1 MHIDKIMTTN
11 KAKYLIK
18 LLLDKGIVFASGLTD
33 NEIFQIE
40 TKFNFTFP
48 LDLKLFLQISI
59 PISDNFV
66 NWRLSLTSTEE
77 FEKTLSRLNWPL
89 EGILFDVQFND
100 FWTDSWGTKPKD
112 NESKFLIVKKHY
124 ALYPKL
130 IPIYSHRY
138 IPAEPNKQGN
148 PIFSIYQTDIVYYGF
163 DLASYFSNEFNFK
176 LPSSFEILTKPKRII
191 KFWND
196 CTNSEL

>member
-1 MHIDKIMTTN
+1 MTTER
-11 KAKYLIK
+11 AIHIIQ
-18 LLLDKGIVFASGLTD
+18 LLTDKGVHFDSGLTD
-33 NEIFQIE
+33 GEIVQVE
-40 TKFNFTFP
+40 LKFNFEFP
-48 LDLKLFLQISI
+48 PDLKLFLQIAL
-59 PISDNFV
+59 PASDSFV
-66 NWRLSLTSTEE
+66 NWRTALTSKEE
-77 FEKTLSRLNWPL
+77 FDKTLSRLNWPL
-89 EGILFDVQFND
+89 EGMLFDVQSNG
-100 FWTDSWGTKPKD
+100 FWIDSWGTIPKD
-112 NESKFLIVKKHY
+112 NESKSLIVKKHY

-138 IPAEPNKQGN
+138 IPSEPNESGN
-148 PIFSIYQTDIVYYGF
+148 PVFSIYQMDIVYYGF